1 MNDLRDL
8 YQEVIFDHNRNP
20 RNFGEMEDG
29 NSSAHGD
36 NPLCGDQLTL
46 YLKVNDENVID
57 DIKFHGH
64 GCAISTA
71 SASIM
76 TEMLKGKT
84 MQEAES
90 LFNQVHDY
98 ITSEHGDASDS
109 SDLGK
114 LQVLGGVRD
123 YPSRVKCATLAWHTV
138 HAAISGS
145 KDPAT
150 TE

>member
-29 NSSAHGD
+29 NRTARGD

-46 YLKVNDENVID
+46 YLKVNKENVID
-57 DIKFHGH
+57 DIKFQGR

-76 TEMLKGKT
+76 TEMLKGKSIE
-84 MQEAES
+84 EAES
-90 LFNQVHDY
+90 LFNVVHDY
-98 ITSEHGDASDS
+98 ITCDQAEDS
-109 SDLGK
+109 GPIDLGK
-114 LQVLGGVRD
+114 IQVLGGVRD
-123 YPSRVKCATLAWHTV
+123 FPSRVKCATLAWHTA
-138 HAAISGS
+138 HAAITG
-145 KDPAT
+145 DQNPAT

>member
-29 NSSAHGD
+29 NRSARGD

-46 YLKVNDENVID
+46 YLKVNADGIID
-57 DIKFHGH
+57 DIKFQGH

-76 TEMLKGKT
+76 TEMLKGKSIK
-84 MQEAES
+84 EAES
-90 LFNQVHDY
+90 IFNEVHDY
-98 ITSEHGDASDS
+98 ITGEPVDTKAA
-109 SDLGK
+109 DLGK
-114 LQVLGGVRD
+114 VQVLGGVRD
-123 YPSRVKCATLAWHTV
+123 FPSRVKCATLAWHTA
-138 HAAISGS
+138 HAAITG
-145 KDPAT
+145 DQDTTT